1 MSRELLI
8 LRHGKSDW
16 STDAPSD
23 FERPLAA
30 RGRKAVKR
38 MGRWL
43 REQRLLPDHI
53 VSSPARRAKQT
64 TLRACK
70 FAGIA
75 KPPVSWDQSIYEAGV
90 PDLLRVLAQC
100 PQDSQRVM
108 IVGHNPGFEDLV
120 AYLGGEGTE
129 IPPNGKLMP
138 TAAVAHLHLP
148 DQWDSLERGCAIDL
162 SITRPR
168 ALEAHA

>member
-16 STDAPSD
+16 STDALSD

-43 REQRLLPDHI
+43 REHRLLPDHI
-53 VSSPARRAKQT
+53 VSSPAERARQT

-70 FAGIA
+70 FAGIP
-75 KPPVSWDQSIYEAGV
+75 KPPVLWEQNIYEAGV

-100 PQDSQRVM
+100 PQDKQRVM

-138 TAAVAHLHLP
+138 TAALAHVHLP
-148 DQWDSLERGCAIDL
+148 DQWESLQPGCAL
-162 SITRPR
+162 RLRITRPR
-168 ALEAHA
+168 ALGAQS